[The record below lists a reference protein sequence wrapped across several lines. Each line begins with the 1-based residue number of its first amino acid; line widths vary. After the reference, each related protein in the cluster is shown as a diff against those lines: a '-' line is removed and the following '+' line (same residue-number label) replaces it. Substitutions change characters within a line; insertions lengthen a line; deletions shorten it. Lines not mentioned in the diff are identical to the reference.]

1 MRILHFSDLHIGVE
15 NYGRLDPETGLSTRL
30 GDFLGSLDEV
40 VACAVEEKIDLVL
53 LAGDAYKGRD
63 PSQTH
68 QREFAKRLSRLSNEG
83 IPTFILVGNH
93 DLPNAVSRATAVEI
107 FRTLQVPRLYIG
119 DSLQNYLVPT
129 ANGPIQI
136 LAVPWPRRGGLL
148 SREESRGLTID
159 EIRQELENRIT
170 LAIQDRISQLD
181 PGIPAILTGHLTV
194 NGATVGTERSM
205 MLGQDHV
212 LLASTLHQPQLE
224 YVALGH
230 IHKHQILRDDPPMIV
245 YSGSLQRVDFT
256 EEPDQKGFCLIDLD
270 QEAPQGQR
278 LTNFEFRK
286 VDARKFLTIDVEI
299 KAGDPDPTNTVINE
313 IKTKDIDDAVVRI
326 RISIPSE
333 LETHL
338 RESEIRMSLETA
350 HYIAAINKESE
361 DNRRT
366 RIDYDVA
373 EGLQPNQALRLY
385 VQGKDYTDTRQQKLI
400 SYGDEIINSGPVE
413 RLSSL
418 AGRLRKLKSRL
429 ILMAMFTS
437 SGRWP
442 FFS

>member
-299 KAGDPDPTNTVINE
+299 KAGDPDPTDTVINE

-338 RESEIRMSLETA
+338 RESEIRLSLETA

-385 VQGKDYTDTRQQKLI
+385 VQGKNYTDTRQQKLI
-400 SYGDEIINSGPVE
+400 GYGDEIINSEPVE
-413 RLSSL
+413 L
-418 AGRLRKLKSRL
+418 
-429 ILMAMFTS
+429 
-437 SGRWP
+437 
-442 FFS
+442 

>member
-129 ANGPIQI
+129 TNGPIQI

-181 PGIPAILTGHLTV
+181 PRIPAILTGHLTV

-385 VQGKDYTDTRQQKLI
+385 VQGKNYTDTRQQKLI
-400 SYGDEIINSGPVE
+400 SYGDEIINSESVE
-413 RLSSL
+413 L
-418 AGRLRKLKSRL
+418 
-429 ILMAMFTS
+429 
-437 SGRWP
+437 
-442 FFS
+442 

>member
-15 NYGRLDPETGLSTRL
+15 NYGKLDPETGLSTRL

-148 SREESRGLTID
+148 SREESRGLTIE

-256 EEPDQKGFCLIDLD
+256 EEPDQKGFCLIDLN

-299 KAGDPDPTNTVINE
+299 KAGDPDPTETVINV
-313 IKTKDIDDAVVRI
+313 IKTKDIDEAVVRI

-385 VQGKDYTDTRQQKLI
+385 VQGKNYTDTRQQKLI
-400 SYGDEIINSGPVE
+400 SYGDEIINSESVE
-413 RLSSL
+413 L
-418 AGRLRKLKSRL
+418 
-429 ILMAMFTS
+429 
-437 SGRWP
+437 
-442 FFS
+442 

>member
-148 SREESRGLTID
+148 SREESRGLTIE

-299 KAGDPDPTNTVINE
+299 KAGDPDPTDTVINQ

-338 RESEIRMSLETA
+338 RESEIRLSLETA

-385 VQGKDYTDTRQQKLI
+385 VQGKNYTDTRQQKLI
-400 SYGDEIINSGPVE
+400 SYGDEIINSESVE
-413 RLSSL
+413 L
-418 AGRLRKLKSRL
+418 
-429 ILMAMFTS
+429 
-437 SGRWP
+437 
-442 FFS
+442 

>member
-385 VQGKDYTDTRQQKLI
+385 VQGKNYTDTRQQKLI
-400 SYGDEIINSGPVE
+400 SYGDEIINSESVE
-413 RLSSL
+413 L
-418 AGRLRKLKSRL
+418 
-429 ILMAMFTS
+429 
-437 SGRWP
+437 
-442 FFS
+442 

>member
-1 MRILHFSDLHIGVE
+1 M
-15 NYGRLDPETGLSTRL
+15 
-30 GDFLGSLDEV
+30 
-40 VACAVEEKIDLVL
+40 
-53 LAGDAYKGRD
+53 
-63 PSQTH
+63 
-68 QREFAKRLSRLSNEG
+68 
-83 IPTFILVGNH
+83 
-93 DLPNAVSRATAVEI
+93 PNAVSRATAVEI

-119 DSLQNYLVPT
+119 DSLQNYLVQT

-148 SREESRGLTID
+148 SREESRGLTIE

-181 PGIPAILTGHLTV
+181 PEIPAILTGHLTV

-270 QEAPQGQR
+270 QKAPQGQR

-299 KAGDPDPTNTVINE
+299 KAGDPDPTDTVINE

-338 RESEIRMSLETA
+338 RESEIRLSLEAA

-385 VQGKDYTDTRQQKLI
+385 VQGKNYTDTRQQKLI
-400 SYGDEIINSGPVE
+400 SYGDEIINSESVE
-413 RLSSL
+413 L
-418 AGRLRKLKSRL
+418 
-429 ILMAMFTS
+429 
-437 SGRWP
+437 
-442 FFS
+442 

>member
-119 DSLQNYLVPT
+119 DSLQNYLIPT

-148 SREESRGLTID
+148 SREESRGLTIE

-256 EEPDQKGFCLIDLD
+256 EEPDQKGFCLIDLN

-299 KAGDPDPTNTVINE
+299 KAGDPDPTETVINV
-313 IKTKDIDDAVVRI
+313 IKTKDIDEAVVRI

-385 VQGKDYTDTRQQKLI
+385 VQGKNYTDTRQQKLI
-400 SYGDEIINSGPVE
+400 SYGDEIINSESVE
-413 RLSSL
+413 L
-418 AGRLRKLKSRL
+418 
-429 ILMAMFTS
+429 
-437 SGRWP
+437 
-442 FFS
+442 

>member
-15 NYGRLDPETGLSTRL
+15 NYGRLDPDTGLSTRL

-40 VACAVEEKIDLVL
+40 VACAIEEKIDLVL

-68 QREFAKRLSRLSNEG
+68 QREFAKRLSLLSNEG

-93 DLPNAVSRATAVEI
+93 DLPNAVSRATAVDI
-107 FRTLQVPRLYIG
+107 FRTLQVPKLYIG

-129 ANGPIQI
+129 PNGPLQI
-136 LAVPWPRRGGLL
+136 LAVPWPRRGGIL
-148 SREESRGLTID
+148 SRDESRGLTID

-212 LLASTLHQPQLE
+212 LLASTLHQPQFE

-256 EEPDQKGFCLIDLD
+256 EEADQKGFCLIDLD
-270 QEAPQGQR
+270 PQAPQGQR
-278 LTNFEFRK
+278 LINFEFRN
-286 VDARKFLTIDVEI
+286 VNARKFITIDVEI
-299 KAGDPDPTNTVINE
+299 ATGDPNPTNTVINE
-313 IKTKDIDDAVVRI
+313 INTKNIDDAIVRI
-326 RISIPSE
+326 RILIPSE

-338 RESEIRMSLETA
+338 RESEIRISLENA

-385 VQGKDYTDTRQQKLI
+385 VHGKDYTDTRQQKLI
-400 SYGDEIINSGPVE
+400 SYGDEIINAEPTDS
-413 RLSSL
+413 
-418 AGRLRKLKSRL
+418 
-429 ILMAMFTS
+429 
-437 SGRWP
+437 
-442 FFS
+442 

>member
-181 PGIPAILTGHLTV
+181 PRTPAILTGHLTV

-299 KAGDPDPTNTVINE
+299 KAGDPDPTDTVINE

-385 VQGKDYTDTRQQKLI
+385 VQGKNYTDTRQQKLI
-400 SYGDEIINSGPVE
+400 SYGDEIINSESVE
-413 RLSSL
+413 L
-418 AGRLRKLKSRL
+418 
-429 ILMAMFTS
+429 
-437 SGRWP
+437 
-442 FFS
+442 